1 MKAERFEMGEV
12 RPDAYKLLLELDRQ
26 LRNSALT
33 SRELTLIYVRAS
45 QINGCAFC
53 LQMHLQEARES
64 GERQYRLHA
73 LPYWRESPFFT
84 AEEQLIIQITE
95 QVTAV
100 ADQGLTA
107 ELYEAGIKLLG
118 QEKVADIIMAIICIN
133 AWNRI
138 GRATLPV
145 PQRSRD

>member
-1 MKAERFEMGEV
+1 MKAERFEMGAV
-12 RPDAYKLLLELDRQ
+12 RPDAYKLLIELDRQ

-33 SRELTLIYVRAS
+33 SGELTLIYLRAS

-53 LQMHLQEARES
+53 LQMHLQEAREN
-64 GERQYRLHA
+64 GEKQYRLHA

-100 ADQGLTA
+100 AEQGLTD
-107 ELYEAGIKLLG
+107 ELYETGVKLLG
-118 QEKVADIIMAIICIN
+118 QEKVADIIMAVICIN